1 MCISVLCVLL
11 HAQIEEE
18 FSLYLV
24 RLMIS
29 SSSCFVVS
37 HLGEHQMRMSG
48 SKEMIKYLPHVT
60 PWISSI
66 GERYVF
72 SSINSI
78 VSNILCLDQ
87 DI

>member
-37 HLGEHQMRMSG
+37 HLGEHQMRMNG
-48 SKEMIKYLPHVT
+48 SIEMKNFSWLFEEDKFLFEMSSLSKAKMEIHDYNGDHVA
-60 PWISSI
+60 
-66 GERYVF
+66 
-72 SSINSI
+72 
-78 VSNILCLDQ
+78 
-87 DI
+87 

>member
-37 HLGEHQMRMSG
+37 HLGEHQMRMNG
-48 SKEMIKYLPHVT
+48 SIKMVKHLPHVT
-60 PWISSI
+60 LWISSI
-66 GERYVF
+66 EEQYVF
-72 SSINSI
+72 SSMISI
-78 VSNILCLDQ
+78 VANLLCPGQ